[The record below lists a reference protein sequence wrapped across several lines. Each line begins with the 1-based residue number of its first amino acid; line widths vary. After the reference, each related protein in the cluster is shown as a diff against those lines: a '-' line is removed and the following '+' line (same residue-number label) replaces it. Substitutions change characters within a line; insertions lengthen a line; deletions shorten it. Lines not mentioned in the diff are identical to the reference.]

1 MIRDKADAR
10 AFLHDLAQSI
20 AKGAPKGTAME
31 RELRRMTTEAKLDAE
46 KKHLKTPEAA
56 FLNRFV
62 VPVLFD
68 QIRQHSKLT
77 DSQAREALLN
87 EYHRCM
93 RDVSE
98 KSPIRAKKHAF
109 KKLIG
114 SSPESIYNAWKDFPS
129 GGGLTQ
135 SAPDFAVTHPFRHRI
150 VFEGK
155 YFARGSKKYAERELV
170 KNIYQAFF
178 YRGLPQVDATKRH
191 PEWNY
196 DYACLLAFDASPDGS
211 LKSAWDELAPVVRNS
226 FWEGAN
232 IYVMILGGEGQV
244 PEPI

>member
-1 MIRDKADAR
+1 
-10 AFLHDLAQSI
+10 
-20 AKGAPKGTAME
+20 ME

-129 GGGLTQ
+129 GGGLHK
-135 SAPDFAVTHPFRHRI
+135 APRT
-150 VFEGK
+150 
-155 YFARGSKKYAERELV
+155 
-170 KNIYQAFF
+170 
-178 YRGLPQVDATKRH
+178 
-191 PEWNY
+191 
-196 DYACLLAFDASPDGS
+196 SP
-211 LKSAWDELAPVVRNS
+211 
-226 FWEGAN
+226 
-232 IYVMILGGEGQV
+232 
-244 PEPI
+244 